1 METAG
6 RRHQMPRRELVRTPL
21 LLVPLRGSNREGRLR
36 LLHVQRKLKL
46 QRFPKTAG

>member
-6 RRHQMPRRELVRTPL
+6 RRHQTPRRELARIPL
-21 LLVPLRGSNREGRLR
+21 PLVPPRGSNREDRFR

-46 QRFPKTAG
+46 R